1 MVQAPL
7 PALSPASSL
16 LLASSVAAACVVVVV
31 VVIILASCLCS
42 MLGTSSELC

>member
-16 LLASSVAAACVVVVV
+16 LLAASAAAACVVVV

>member
-7 PALSPASSL
+7 PALSPVSSL
-16 LLASSVAAACVVVVV
+16 FSLLAAAAVV